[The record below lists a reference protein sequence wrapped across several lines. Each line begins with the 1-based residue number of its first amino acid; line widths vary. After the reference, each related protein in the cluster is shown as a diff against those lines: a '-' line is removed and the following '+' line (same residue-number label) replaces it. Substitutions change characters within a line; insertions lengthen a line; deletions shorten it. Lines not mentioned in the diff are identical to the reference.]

1 MLLELRH
8 HVGVQQ
14 VNPVQLVPQ
23 SDPGKKPP
31 KSAFKT
37 PKKTGILGKKGTPKT
52 AGVSVPVGLDVVG
65 AAEKFDFP
73 RARRQPLD
81 HPVDLVGFVAGGA
94 HLGAET
100 VILGGNP
107 AFFRLFLRRCRR
119 FSPFCEEIC
128 SFFCVS

>member
-31 KSAFKT
+31 KSTFKT
-37 PKKTGILGKKGTPKT
+37 PKKREFWEKGAPKT

-107 AFFRLFLRRCRR
+107 AFFA
-119 FSPFCEEIC
+119 S
-128 SFFCVS
+128 S